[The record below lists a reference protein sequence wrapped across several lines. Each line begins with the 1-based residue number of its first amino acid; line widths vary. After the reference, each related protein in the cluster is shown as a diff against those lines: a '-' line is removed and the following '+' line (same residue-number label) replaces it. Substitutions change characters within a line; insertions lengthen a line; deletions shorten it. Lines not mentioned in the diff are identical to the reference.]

1 MKKWMITIV
10 MLILAGIALF
20 VFVSPLKSH
29 KAVSQK
35 DLRNPDF
42 LDDKEVLL
50 YFSTSADQDAFGGGK
65 SYALF
70 ISQDR
75 SLSSFQMKG
84 LELGSA
90 KAHDDS
96 VMLED
101 KHTIFTIKNGLHSH
115 KRAYQHTGD
124 SAGFL
129 QNANGFYTLYNSGY
143 DKKGGGYRS
152 ELYRQLDGEWKKDVI
167 PYYIRASGFHDGA
180 IYALVPTDDEK
191 GYQLLRIQADQK
203 KLTYHAIT
211 EWQYREGASIES
223 QLAADDQA
231 VFVMVRGQ
239 KASNLYQMVKINKKN
254 GKVELY
260 DIAEYKNDEQTIY
273 SSMPFSFK
281 KSFFSYHGSLYF
293 IDGFGKVY
301 KIDVKT
307 GKSRIAFA
315 LSPEKMKADFKE
327 ITQKGSSLYFFTYT
341 YNQPATIEQYSL
353 KTGKK
358 VKEKEIGKVKE
369 IVTPKS
375 HLKLYDFEVMKDF

>member
-29 KAVSQK
+29 KAVSQQ

-42 LDDKEVLL
+42 LNDKEVLL

-90 KAHDDS
+90 KVHDDS

-101 KHTIFTIKNGLHSH
+101 KNQIFTIKDGLSSH

-129 QNANGFYTLYNSGY
+129 QNPDGFYTLYNSGY
-143 DKKGGGYRS
+143 NKKGYGYRS

-167 PYYIRASGFHDGA
+167 PYYIRASGFHGGA

-191 GYQLLRIQADQK
+191 GYQLLQIQADQK

-231 VFVMVRGQ
+231 VYVMVRGQ
-239 KASNLYQMVKINKKN
+239 KASNLYQMVKIIKKN
-254 GKVELY
+254 GKVKLY

-301 KIDVKT
+301 KIDAKT
-307 GKSRIAFA
+307 GKNRIAFA

-341 YNQPATIEQYSL
+341 YNQPAYIEQYSL

-375 HLKLYDFEVMKDF
+375 HLKLYDFEMMKNF

>member
-1 MKKWMITIV
+1 MKKWMITIALL
-10 MLILAGIALF
+10 MLAGIALF

-29 KAVSQK
+29 KAVSQQ

-42 LDDKEVLL
+42 LNDKEVLL

-101 KHTIFTIKNGLHSH
+101 KNQIFTIKDGLSSH

-129 QNANGFYTLYNSGY
+129 QNTDGFYTLYNSGY

-167 PYYIRASGFHDGA
+167 PYYIRASGFHGGA

-191 GYQLLRIQADQK
+191 GYQLLQIQADQK
-203 KLTYHAIT
+203 KLTYQTIT

-223 QLAADDQA
+223 QLTADDQA
-231 VFVMVRGQ
+231 VYVMVRGQ

-281 KSFFSYHGSLYF
+281 KSFFSYHGALYF

-301 KIDVKT
+301 KIDAKT
-307 GKSRIAFA
+307 GKTSIAFT
-315 LSPEKMKADFKE
+315 LSRDKMKADFKE
-327 ITQKGSSLYFFTYT
+327 ITQKGNSLYFFTYT
-341 YNQPATIEQYSL
+341 YNQPAYIEQYSL

-358 VKEKEIGKVKE
+358 LKEKEIGKVKE
-369 IVTPKS
+369 IVAPKS

>member
-1 MKKWMITIV
+1 MKKWMIIIA
-10 MLILAGIALF
+10 MLILAGITLF
-20 VFVSPLKSH
+20 VFISPSH
-29 KAVSQK
+29 KTVSHQ
-35 DLRNPDF
+35 DFRDSGF

-70 ISQDR
+70 ISQDG

-90 KAHDDS
+90 KVHGDS

-101 KHTIFTIKNGLHSH
+101 KNTIYTIKDGLRSH

-129 QNANGFYTLYNSGY
+129 QNTDGFYTLYNSGY
-143 DKKGGGYRS
+143 DKKGDGYRS
-152 ELYRQLDGEWKKDVI
+152 ELYRQMNGEWKKDVI

-180 IYALVPTDDEK
+180 IYALVPTADEK
-191 GYQLLRIQADQK
+191 GYQLLQIQADQK
-203 KLTYHAIT
+203 KLTYLTIT
-211 EWQYREGASIES
+211 EWQYREGASVES
-223 QLAADDQA
+223 QLAVDDQA
-231 VFVMVRGQ
+231 VYVMVRGQ
-239 KASNLYQMVKINKKN
+239 KARNLYQMVKINKKS
-254 GKVELY
+254 GKVELH

-281 KSFFSYHGSLYF
+281 NSFFPYDGNLYF
-293 IDGFGKVY
+293 IDGFGRVH
-301 KIDVKT
+301 KIDAKT
-307 GKSRIAFA
+307 GKTNIAFT
-315 LSPEKMKADFKE
+315 LSQDKMKADFKE

-341 YNQPATIEQYSL
+341 YNKPAYIEQYSL

-358 VKEKEIGKVKE
+358 MKEKEIRKVKDV
-369 IVTPKS
+369 VTPKS
-375 HLKLYDFEVMKDF
+375 HLKLYDVEVMKGF

>member
-1 MKKWMITIV
+1 MKKWMITIA
-10 MLILAGIALF
+10 MLVLAGIALF
-20 VFVSPLKSH
+20 VFISPLKNQ
-29 KAVSQK
+29 KAVSQQ
-35 DLRNPDF
+35 DLRDPSF

-70 ISQDR
+70 SSEDG
-75 SLSSFQMKG
+75 SLSSFKMKG

-90 KAHDDS
+90 KVHGDS

-101 KHTIFTIKNGLHSH
+101 KNTIYTIKDGLHSH

-129 QNANGFYTLYNSGY
+129 QNTNGFYTLYNSGY
-143 DKKGGGYRS
+143 DKKGDGYRS

-167 PYYIRASGFHDGA
+167 PYYIRASGSHDGT
-180 IYALVPTDDEK
+180 IYALVPTTDEK
-191 GYQLLRIQADQK
+191 GYQLLQIQADQQ
-203 KLTYHAIT
+203 KLTYHTIT

-223 QLAADDQA
+223 QLAVDDQA
-231 VFVMVRGQ
+231 VYVMIRGQ
-239 KASNLYQMVKINKKN
+239 KARNLYQMVKFNKKS
-254 GKVELY
+254 GEVELH
-260 DIAEYKNDEQTIY
+260 DIAKYKNDEQTIY

-281 KSFFSYHGSLYF
+281 KSFFFHDGYLYF

-301 KIDVKT
+301 KINAKT
-307 GKSRIAFA
+307 AKTSIAFT

-341 YNQPATIEQYSL
+341 YNQPAIIEQYSL

-358 VKEKEIGKVKE
+358 VKEKEIRKVKDV
-369 IVTPKS
+369 VTPKS
-375 HLKLYDFEVMKDF
+375 HLKLYDVEVMKGL

>member
-1 MKKWMITIV
+1 MKKWMITIA
-10 MLILAGIALF
+10 MLILAGVALF
-20 VFVSPLKSH
+20 VFISPLKSH
-29 KAVSQK
+29 KAVSQQ
-35 DLRNPDF
+35 DLRDPDF
-42 LDDKEVLL
+42 LVDKEVLL
-50 YFSTSADQDAFGGGK
+50 YFSSSADQDAFGGGK

-70 ISQDR
+70 ISQDG

-90 KAHDDS
+90 KVHGDS

-101 KHTIFTIKNGLHSH
+101 KNTIFTIKNGLRSY

-129 QNANGFYTLYNSGY
+129 HKTNGFYTLYNSGY
-143 DKKGGGYRS
+143 DKKADGYRS
-152 ELYRQLDGEWKKDVI
+152 ELYRQMDGGWKKDVI

-191 GYQLLRIQADQK
+191 GYQLLQIQADQK
-203 KLTYHAIT
+203 KLTYHTIT
-211 EWQYREGASIES
+211 EWQYREGASVES
-223 QLAADDQA
+223 QLAVDDQA
-231 VFVMVRGQ
+231 VYAIVRGQ
-239 KASNLYQMVKINKKN
+239 KARNLYQMVKINKKS
-254 GKVELY
+254 GKVELH

-281 KSFFSYHGSLYF
+281 KSFFSYDGYLYF
-293 IDGFGKVY
+293 IDGFGKAY
-301 KIDVKT
+301 KIDEKT
-307 GKSRIAFA
+307 GKTSNAFN

-327 ITQKGSSLYFFTYT
+327 ITLKDNSLYFFTYT

-358 VKEKEIGKVKE
+358 VKEKEIRKVKDV
-369 IVTPKS
+369 VTPKS
-375 HLKLYDFEVMKDF
+375 HLKLYDFEVMKGF

>member
-29 KAVSQK
+29 KAVSQQ

-231 VFVMVRGQ
+231 VYVMVRGQ

-281 KSFFSYHGSLYF
+281 KSFFSHDGYLYF
-293 IDGFGKVY
+293 IDGFGKAY
-301 KIDVKT
+301 KIDAKT
-307 GKSRIAFA
+307 GKSRIVFA

-341 YNQPATIEQYSL
+341 YNQHATIEQYSL

-369 IVTPKS
+369 IVAPKS
-375 HLKLYDFEVMKDF
+375 HLKLYDFEMMKDF

>member
-1 MKKWMITIV
+1 MKKWMITIALL
-10 MLILAGIALF
+10 MLAGILLF
-20 VFVSPLKSH
+20 FFVSPLKSH
-29 KAVSQK
+29 KAVSQQ
-35 DLRNPDF
+35 DLRDPDF
-42 LDDKEVLL
+42 LDGKDILL
-50 YFSTSADQDAFGGGK
+50 YVSTSADQDAFGGGK

-70 ISQDR
+70 ISQDG
-75 SLSSFQMKG
+75 SLSSFKMKG

-90 KAHDDS
+90 KVHGDS

-101 KHTIFTIKNGLHSH
+101 KNTIFTIKNGLRSY
-115 KRAYQHTGD
+115 KRTYQHTGD

-129 QNANGFYTLYNSGY
+129 QNTDGFYTLYNSGY
-143 DKKGGGYRS
+143 DKKGDGYRS
-152 ELYRQLDGEWKKDVI
+152 ELYRQMNGEWKKDVI
-167 PYYIRASGFHDGA
+167 PCYIRASGFHDGA
-180 IYALVPTDDEK
+180 IYAFVPTDDEK
-191 GYQLLRIQADQK
+191 GYQLLQIQADQK
-203 KLTYHAIT
+203 KLTYQTIT

-231 VFVMVRGQ
+231 VYVMVRGQ

-301 KIDVKT
+301 KIDAKT
-307 GKSRIAFA
+307 GKRRIAFA

-341 YNQPATIEQYSL
+341 YNQPAYIEQYSL

-358 VKEKEIGKVKE
+358 VKEKEIEKVKE

>member
-29 KAVSQK
+29 KAVSQQ

-231 VFVMVRGQ
+231 VYVMVRGQ

-281 KSFFSYHGSLYF
+281 KSFFSHDGYLYF
-293 IDGFGKVY
+293 IDGFGKAY
-301 KIDVKT
+301 KIDAKT
-307 GKSRIAFA
+307 GKSRIVFA

-341 YNQPATIEQYSL
+341 YNQHAYIEQYSL

-369 IVTPKS
+369 IVAPKS
-375 HLKLYDFEVMKDF
+375 HLKLYDFEMMKDF

>member
-1 MKKWMITIV
+1 MRKWMIAIA

-29 KAVSQK
+29 KAVSQQE
-35 DLRNPDF
+35 LRDPDF
-42 LDDKEVLL
+42 LDDKDILL
-50 YFSTSADQDAFGGGK
+50 YLSTSADQDAFGGGK

-70 ISQDR
+70 FSQDG
-75 SLSSFQMKG
+75 SLSSFKMKG

-90 KAHDDS
+90 KVHGDS

-101 KHTIFTIKNGLHSH
+101 KKTIYTIKNGLRSH

-129 QNANGFYTLYNSGY
+129 QHADGFYTLYNSGY
-143 DKKGGGYRS
+143 DKKGDGYRS
-152 ELYRQLDGEWKKDVI
+152 ELYRQMDGEWKKDVI
-167 PYYIRASGFHDGA
+167 PHYIRASGFYDGT
-180 IYALVPTDDEK
+180 IYTLVPTADEK
-191 GYQLLRIQADQK
+191 GYQLLQIQADQQ
-203 KLTYHAIT
+203 KLAYHTIT

-223 QLAADDQA
+223 QLAVDDQA
-231 VFVMVRGQ
+231 AYVMIRGQ
-239 KASNLYQMVKINKKN
+239 KACNLYQMAKINKKS
-254 GKVELY
+254 GKIEMH

-281 KSFFSYHGSLYF
+281 NSFFFHEGYLYF

-301 KIDVKT
+301 KIDAKT
-307 GKSRIAFA
+307 GKSTIAFA

-327 ITQKGSSLYFFTYT
+327 ITRKGSSLYFFTYT
-341 YNQPATIEQYSL
+341 YNQPAYIEQYSL

-358 VKEKEIGKVKE
+358 VKEKEMKKVKDV
-369 IVTPKS
+369 VTPKS
-375 HLKLYDFEVMKDF
+375 HLKLYDFEVMKGF

>member
-29 KAVSQK
+29 KAVSQQ

-143 DKKGGGYRS
+143 DKKGDGYRS

-180 IYALVPTDDEK
+180 IYALVPTTDEK

-211 EWQYREGASIES
+211 EWQYRQGTSIES
-223 QLAADDQA
+223 QLAVDDQA
-231 VFVMVRGQ
+231 VYVMVRGQ

-260 DIAEYKNDEQTIY
+260 DIAEYKNDKQTIY
-273 SSMPFSFK
+273 RSMPFSFK
-281 KSFFSYHGSLYF
+281 KSFFSHDGYLYF
-293 IDGFGKVY
+293 IDGFGKAY
-301 KIDVKT
+301 KIDAKT
-307 GKSRIAFA
+307 GKSRIVFA

-341 YNQPATIEQYSL
+341 YNQHATIEQYSL

-369 IVTPKS
+369 IVAPKS
-375 HLKLYDFEVMKDF
+375 HLKLYDFEMMKDF

>member
-29 KAVSQK
+29 KAVSQQ

-42 LDDKEVLL
+42 LNDKEVLL

-90 KAHDDS
+90 KVHDDS

-101 KHTIFTIKNGLHSH
+101 KNQIFTIKDGLSSH

-129 QNANGFYTLYNSGY
+129 QNPDGFYTLYNSGY
-143 DKKGGGYRS
+143 NKKGDGYRS

-167 PYYIRASGFHDGA
+167 PYYIRASGFHGGA

-191 GYQLLRIQADQK
+191 GYQLLQIQADQK

-231 VFVMVRGQ
+231 VYVMVRGQ
-239 KASNLYQMVKINKKN
+239 KASNLYQMVKIIKKN
-254 GKVELY
+254 GKVKLY

-301 KIDVKT
+301 KIDTKT
-307 GKSRIAFA
+307 GKNRIAFA

-341 YNQPATIEQYSL
+341 YNQPAYIEQYSL

-375 HLKLYDFEVMKDF
+375 HLKLYDFEMMKNF